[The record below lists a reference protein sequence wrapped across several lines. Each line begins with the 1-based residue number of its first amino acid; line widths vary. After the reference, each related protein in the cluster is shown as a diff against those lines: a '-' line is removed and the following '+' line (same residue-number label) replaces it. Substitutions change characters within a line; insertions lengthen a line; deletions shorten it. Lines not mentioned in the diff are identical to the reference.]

1 MPMGVID
8 PMDIKEAREIL
19 GVKEGATKE
28 QIERSYF
35 VILKRHRMAAAES
48 EEQKNTAS
56 EEIDRATA
64 AYNLLMGYNTEA
76 FAEERNIKPNPLLKK
91 LGIDEYKLRNFF
103 HYYKFHMLFGI
114 ITLLLIIYG
123 VRSCVTRVEPDL
135 SIAFIGDFRYYSSD
149 IMENAIKESVPG
161 IEAPTVDGAYITSE
175 GLGKQDYSM
184 QMKAMVLFAAGDIDV
199 YILDEANFL
208 TYGNESAFESM
219 DELIQQFNVDSS
231 KNQIY
236 VLKPKDEPE
245 EHVYGI
251 DVSDSEILNN
261 QGIIGD
267 KKIVAISARAPHRE
281 KALMFVRSLL
291 NK

>member
-1 MPMGVID
+1 
-8 PMDIKEAREIL
+8 MDMKEAREIL
-19 GVKEGATKE
+19 GVGEGATKE
-28 QIERSYF
+28 QIEKSYF
-35 VILKRHRMAAAES
+35 IILKRHRTAAATS
-48 EEQKNTAS
+48 EQQKHTAL

-64 AYNLLMGYNTEA
+64 AYNLLMGYNIRT
-76 FAEERNIKPNPLLKK
+76 FAEERNIKPNPVLKK

-123 VRSCVTRVEPDL
+123 VKGCVTKVEPDL
-135 SIAFIGDFRYYSSD
+135 SIAFIGNFRYYSSG

-175 GLGKQDYSM
+175 GLGTQDYSM
-184 QMKAMVLFAAGDIDV
+184 QMKAMVLLAAGDIDV
-199 YILDEANFL
+199 YILDEASFL
-208 TYGNESAFESM
+208 AYGKEAAFESM
-219 DELIQQFNVDSS
+219 DQLIQQYNVDSS
-231 KNQIY
+231 KNQVYI
-236 VLKPKDEPE
+236 LKPKDEPE
-245 EHVYGI
+245 EHAYGI

-261 QGIIGD
+261 QGVIGD

-281 KALMFVRSLL
+281 KALVFVRSLL